1 MYAALATMNSGG
13 SMRIWPRRV
22 NTPAMSAPQDVPVS
36 AMIGVMPDPSALG
49 GAPVTDR
56 FGVPDHLLG
65 PHTDEFYGCVGR
77 VVALSA
83 LLEDRLR
90 VLVSRQGGVTDGPA
104 NLGTMQ
110 VFVLI
115 RMGTARMVAFI
126 DEPTRSLAEVFF
138 ARALWAMDERN
149 HIVHNLLPAQDD
161 GPHLGWRSA
170 GDESGD
176 IVISRS
182 PSDLSE
188 LVLHFV
194 QLLDDCEHLSM
205 RVRPPQG

>member
-1 MYAALATMNSGG
+1 
-13 SMRIWPRRV
+13 
-22 NTPAMSAPQDVPVS
+22 MSAPQDAPVS
-36 AMIGVMPDPSALG
+36 VMIGVMTDRSALG

-65 PHTDEFYGCVGR
+65 PHTDEFYACVGR

-90 VLVSRQGGVTDGPA
+90 VLVQRQVGVTDAPA

-110 VFVLI
+110 VSVLI
-115 RMGTARMVAFI
+115 RMGTAHMVEFI
-126 DEPTRSLAEVFF
+126 DDPTRSLAEEFF
-138 ARALWAMDERN
+138 VRVLWAMDERN
-149 HIVHNLLPAQDD
+149 DIVHNLWPAHDD

-170 GDESGD
+170 RDESGD

-182 PSDLSE
+182 PSDLRE